1 MIDNKVIFK
10 NILSSYLKKNNLSK
24 KLTKFE
30 QIKKFFDKL
39 SDDQNNI
46 NNLYAQYILRYI
58 YEEFSNAEIRDRRV
72 TSSDFE
78 DFIGSIFNLKPE
90 DKKKNKNPPV
100 SNYIKKLE
108 NSFNKAD
115 KNFSIADDLSGNK
128 NKKKDLEHNG
138 INVSIKTLKGK
149 TPKDSKSNTEIN
161 IGAISYRSA
170 FYGVEGVDVKLGDR
184 KGGLGSGSQLS
195 DTLKKIKN
203 KNKFRY
209 RLKGFLDYLYKDIN
223 FIIAFKSDKKMQIIF
238 IKGKEFIDLLVKLFK
253 KDHEI
258 FTKIFY
264 RWEHDAVRIHIHHLL
279 NDEFSK
285 FWTANDWKMLNDFPK
300 YHDVPNPFSKKNITI
315 LNLEKSIKNKKLNS
329 ILKKNFDNYY
339 LHLLNDLKEKK

>member
-1 MIDNKVIFK
+1 MDNKRIFK
-10 NILSSYLKKNNLSK
+10 KILSSYLKLNKLSN
-24 KLTKFE
+24 KLTNFD
-30 QIKKFFDKL
+30 QIKKFFDQL
-39 SDDQNNI
+39 SNDQNNT

-78 DFIGSIFNLKPE
+78 DFVGSIFNLKPE
-90 DKKKNKNPPV
+90 DKNKNKNPPV
-100 SNYIKKLE
+100 SNYIRKLE

-128 NKKKDLEHNG
+128 NKKKDLKHNG

-149 TPKDSKSNTEIN
+149 TPKDSKANTEIN

-170 FYGVEGVDVKLGDR
+170 FYGVEGIDIKLGDR
-184 KGGLGSGSQLS
+184 KDGLGSGSQLN
-195 DTLKKIKN
+195 TIFEKIKN

-223 FIIAFKSDKKMQIIF
+223 FIIAFKADKKMQIIF
-238 IKGKEFIDLLVKLFK
+238 IKGTEFIDLLIKLFK

-264 RWEHDAVRIHIHHLL
+264 RWEHDAVRIHIQHLL
-279 NDEFSK
+279 NDKFSK
-285 FWTANDWKMLNDFPK
+285 FWTANDWKDLKDYPK
-300 YHDVPNPFSKKNITI
+300 YHDVNNPFSKKNITI
-315 LNLEKSIKNKKLNS
+315 LNLEKSITNKKLNS
-329 ILKKNFDNYY
+329 ILKKNTDNYY
-339 LHLLNDLKEKK
+339 SSLLNDLGKKS

>member
-1 MIDNKVIFK
+1 MIENKLLFNK
-10 NILSSYLKKNNLSK
+10 ILRSYLKTNKLSN
-24 KLTKFE
+24 KLTNFN
-30 QIKKFFDKL
+30 QIKKFFDQL
-39 SDDQNNI
+39 SNDQNNI

-58 YEEFSNAEIRDRRV
+58 YEEFSKAEIRDRRV

-90 DKKKNKNPPV
+90 DKNKNKNPPV

-108 NSFNKAD
+108 NSFNKTD

-138 INVSIKTLKGK
+138 INISIKTLKGK
-149 TPKDSKSNTEIN
+149 TPKDSKANTEIN

-184 KGGLGSGSQLS
+184 KGGLGSGSQLNEI
-195 DTLKKIKN
+195 LRKIKD

-238 IKGKEFIDLLVKLFK
+238 VKGKEFTDLLIKLFK
-253 KDHEI
+253 KDHKI

-264 RWEHDAVRIHIHHLL
+264 RWEHDAVRIHIQHLL
-279 NDEFSK
+279 NDKFSK
-285 FWTANDWKMLNDFPK
+285 FWEVKDWKKLKNYPK
-300 YHDVPNPFSKKNITI
+300 YHDVTNPFSKKNMTI

-329 ILKKNFDNYY
+329 ILKKNADDYY
-339 LHLLNDLKEKK
+339 SSLLNDLREKN